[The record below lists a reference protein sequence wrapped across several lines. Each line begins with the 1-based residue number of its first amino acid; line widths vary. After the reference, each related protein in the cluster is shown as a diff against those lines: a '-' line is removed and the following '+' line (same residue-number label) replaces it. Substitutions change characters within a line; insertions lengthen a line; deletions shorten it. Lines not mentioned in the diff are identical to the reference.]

1 MKNNG
6 FDDLKQNRKNKQ
18 RKKLTNGSFGL
29 IFAEIDVKN
38 FFFHIRKK
46 ILSSPPIK
54 QFDSP

>member
-29 IFAEIDVKN
+29 IFAEIDVKT
-38 FFFHIRKK
+38 FFSHQKK
-46 ILSSPPIK
+46 NPEFSTHQTI
-54 QFDSP
+54 